1 MPQDT
6 LTTAHGVH
14 LRGKRLSSAQGPGGR
29 LMGLRGSVAL
39 TLTLSPGT
47 LQSAGSGN
55 LRYLLRGSADRQSLG
70 LRSDS
75 AYEATLPRD
84 DPAHVGVP
92 GGCRLGRTVGWLLQS
107 EPVGGQ
113 GEACGGGACGAEKWV
128 LRRSAGARGGESA
141 RLAAL
146 WPRPGPGGKAGTA
159 WVLPHWRWAEPGAR
173 KRG

>member
-1 MPQDT
+1 
-6 LTTAHGVH
+6 
-14 LRGKRLSSAQGPGGR
+14 
-29 LMGLRGSVAL
+29 MGLRGSVAL

-107 EPVGGQ
+107 EPVGGR
-113 GEACGGGACGAEKWV
+113 GEACGGRSLWRGEMGAPPVCGRQGRGKCSLGSA
-128 LRRSAGARGGESA
+128 LAPPGTRREGGD
-141 RLAAL
+141 RLGPPSLAL
-146 WPRPGPGGKAGTA
+146 G
-159 WVLPHWRWAEPGAR
+159 
-173 KRG
+173 